1 MRKTEVEQT
10 KTKEM
15 KKFIYDKLRKGAT
28 PLSLIPIVEETFDLS
43 YSRARYLVYDC
54 NHVIKLKSEELGKE
68 AAEYIINNIQTTIE
82 ESYNIEDYKNVLSAL
97 SLLAKITKLTSE
109 NQVNVNINN
118 LGFDFNLDDEEND
131 NNDEAD
137 EAEENDETDGTD

>member
-118 LGFDFNLDDEEND
+118 LGFDFNLDDDENEEND
-131 NNDEAD
+131 N
-137 EAEENDETDGTD
+137 TSDGTD

>member
-1 MRKTEVEQT
+1 MRETEVEQT

-28 PLSLIPIVEETFDLS
+28 PLSLIPIVEETYGLS

-82 ESYNIEDYKNVLSAL
+82 ESYDKEDYKNVLSAL
-97 SLLAKITKLTSE
+97 TLLAKITKLTSE

-118 LGFDFNLDDEEND
+118 LGFDFNLDEENDKDDEEND
-131 NNDEAD
+131 ES
-137 EAEENDETDGTD
+137 GTD

>member
-1 MRKTEVEQT
+1 MRETEVEQT

-97 SLLAKITKLTSE
+97 TLLAKITNLTSE

-131 NNDEAD
+131 
-137 EAEENDETDGTD
+137 ENDKTDESGTD

>member
-1 MRKTEVEQT
+1 MRETEVEQT

-28 PLSLIPIVEETFDLS
+28 PLSLIPIVEETYGLS

-54 NHVIKLKSEELGKE
+54 NHVIKLESEELGKE

-82 ESYNIEDYKNVLSAL
+82 ESYDKEDYKNVLSAL
-97 SLLAKITKLTSE
+97 TLLAKITKLTSE

-118 LGFDFNLDDEEND
+118 LGFDFNLDDENDNDEND
-131 NNDEAD
+131 S
-137 EAEENDETDGTD
+137 GTD

>member
-1 MRKTEVEQT
+1 MRETEVEQT

-28 PLSLIPIVEETFDLS
+28 PLSLIPIVEETYGLS

-82 ESYNIEDYKNVLSAL
+82 ESYDKEDYKNVLSAL
-97 SLLAKITKLTSE
+97 TLLAKITKLTSE

-118 LGFDFNLDDEEND
+118 LGFDFNLDDENDNDEND
-131 NNDEAD
+131 S
-137 EAEENDETDGTD
+137 GTD

>member
-1 MRKTEVEQT
+1 MRETEVEQT

-28 PLSLIPIVEETFDLS
+28 PLSLIPIVEETYGLS

-82 ESYNIEDYKNVLSAL
+82 ESYDKEDYKNVLSAL
-97 SLLAKITKLTSE
+97 TLLAKITKLTSE

-118 LGFDFNLDDEEND
+118 LGFDFNLDDEN
-131 NNDEAD
+131 A
-137 EAEENDETDGTD
+137 ENDESGTD

>member
-1 MRKTEVEQT
+1 MRETEVEQT

-28 PLSLIPIVEETFDLS
+28 PLSLIPIVEETYGLS
-43 YSRARYLVYDC
+43 YSRARYPVYDC

-82 ESYNIEDYKNVLSAL
+82 ESYDIKDYKNVLSAL

-118 LGFDFNLDDEEND
+118 LGFDFNLDDEEN
-131 NNDEAD
+131 A
-137 EAEENDETDGTD
+137 GTD

>member
-118 LGFDFNLDDEEND
+118 LGFDFNLDDEEN
-131 NNDEAD
+131 
-137 EAEENDETDGTD
+137 EENDTSDETDGTD

>member
-1 MRKTEVEQT
+1 MRETEVEQT

-15 KKFIYDKLRKGAT
+15 KKFIYDRLRKGAT
-28 PLSLIPIVEETFDLS
+28 PLSLIPIVEEKYDIS

-118 LGFDFNLDDEEND
+118 LGFDFNLDDDEEN
-131 NNDEAD
+131 NSNDS
-137 EAEENDETDGTD
+137 DGTD

>member
-1 MRKTEVEQT
+1 MRETEVEQT

-28 PLSLIPIVEETFDLS
+28 PLSLIPIVEETYGLS

-82 ESYNIEDYKNVLSAL
+82 ESYDKEDYKNVLSAL
-97 SLLAKITKLTSE
+97 TLLAKITKLTSE

-118 LGFDFNLDDEEND
+118 LGFDFNLDDDAEND
-131 NNDEAD
+131 ND
-137 EAEENDETDGTD
+137 ENDESGTD

>member
-1 MRKTEVEQT
+1 MRETEVEQT

-28 PLSLIPIVEETFDLS
+28 PLSLIPIVEETFGLS

-54 NHVIKLKSEELGKE
+54 NHIIKLKSEELGKE

-97 SLLAKITKLTSE
+97 TLLAKITKLTSE

-118 LGFDFNLDDEEND
+118 LGFDFNLDEDEEN
-131 NNDEAD
+131 
-137 EAEENDETDGTD
+137 EENDKDDETDETD

>member
-1 MRKTEVEQT
+1 MRETEVEQT

-15 KKFIYDKLRKGAT
+15 KKFIYDRLRKGAT
-28 PLSLIPIVEETFDLS
+28 PLSLIPIVEETYGLS

-82 ESYNIEDYKNVLSAL
+82 ESYDKEDYKNVLSAL
-97 SLLAKITKLTSE
+97 TLLAKITKLTGE

-118 LGFDFNLDDEEND
+118 LGFDFNLDDEQD
-131 NNDEAD
+131 DD
-137 EAEENDETDGTD
+137 RSDGTD

>member
-118 LGFDFNLDDEEND
+118 LGFDFNLDDEET
-131 NNDEAD
+131 
-137 EAEENDETDGTD
+137 EENDETDGTD

>member
-1 MRKTEVEQT
+1 MKETEVEQT

-28 PLSLIPIVEETFDLS
+28 PLSLIPIVEETYGLS

-68 AAEYIINNIQTTIE
+68 AAEYIINNIQTTIG
-82 ESYNIEDYKNVLSAL
+82 ESYDKEDYKNVLSAL
-97 SLLAKITKLTSE
+97 TLLAKITKLTSE

-118 LGFDFNLDDEEND
+118 LGFDFNLDEEND
-131 NNDEAD
+131 ND
-137 EAEENDETDGTD
+137 ENDSGTD

>member
-1 MRKTEVEQT
+1 MRETEVEQT

-28 PLSLIPIVEETFDLS
+28 PLSLIPVVEETFDLS

-54 NHVIKLKSEELGKE
+54 NHIIKLKSEELGKE

-118 LGFDFNLDDEEND
+118 LGFDFNLDDDETENEEND
-131 NNDEAD
+131 KNGES
-137 EAEENDETDGTD
+137 GTD

>member
-1 MRKTEVEQT
+1 MRETEVEQT

-28 PLSLIPIVEETFDLS
+28 PLSLIPIVEETYGLS

-82 ESYNIEDYKNVLSAL
+82 ESYDKEDYKNVLSAL
-97 SLLAKITKLTSE
+97 TLLAKITKLTSE

-118 LGFDFNLDDEEND
+118 LGFDFNLDDDDENAENEND
-131 NNDEAD
+131 S
-137 EAEENDETDGTD
+137 GTD

>member
-1 MRKTEVEQT
+1 MRETEVEQT

-28 PLSLIPIVEETFDLS
+28 PLSLIPIVEETYDLS

-82 ESYNIEDYKNVLSAL
+82 ESYDKEDYKNVLSAL
-97 SLLAKITKLTSE
+97 TLLAKITKLTSE

-118 LGFDFNLDDEEND
+118 LGFDFNLDDEQD
-131 NNDEAD
+131 DD
-137 EAEENDETDGTD
+137 GENDESGTD

>member
-1 MRKTEVEQT
+1 MRETEVEQT

-28 PLSLIPIVEETFDLS
+28 PLSLIPIVEETYGLS

-82 ESYNIEDYKNVLSAL
+82 ESYDKEDYKNVLSAL
-97 SLLAKITKLTSE
+97 TLLAKITKLTSE

-118 LGFDFNLDDEEND
+118 LGFDFNL
-131 NNDEAD
+131 
-137 EAEENDETDGTD
+137 EENDEQAENDESGTD

>member
-1 MRKTEVEQT
+1 MKETEVEQT

-28 PLSLIPIVEETFDLS
+28 PLSLIPIVEETYGLS

-82 ESYNIEDYKNVLSAL
+82 ESYDKEDYKNVLSAL
-97 SLLAKITKLTSE
+97 TLLAKITKLTSE

-118 LGFDFNLDDEEND
+118 LGFDFNLDDDEEND
-131 NNDEAD
+131 NGDSN
-137 EAEENDETDGTD
+137 GTD

>member
-1 MRKTEVEQT
+1 MRETEVEQT

-28 PLSLIPIVEETFDLS
+28 PLSLIPIVEETYGLS

-82 ESYNIEDYKNVLSAL
+82 ESYDIKDYKNVLSAL
-97 SLLAKITKLTSE
+97 TLLAKITKLTSE

-118 LGFDFNLDDEEND
+118 LGCDFNLDDEEN
-131 NNDEAD
+131 NDD
-137 EAEENDETDGTD
+137 SDGTD

>member
-1 MRKTEVEQT
+1 MRETEVEQT

-15 KKFIYDKLRKGAT
+15 KKFIYDRLRKGAT
-28 PLSLIPIVEETFDLS
+28 PLSLIPIVEETFGLS

-118 LGFDFNLDDEEND
+118 LGFDFNLDDDEEN
-131 NNDEAD
+131 NSNDS
-137 EAEENDETDGTD
+137 DGTD

>member
-1 MRKTEVEQT
+1 MIKTEVEQT

-28 PLSLIPIVEETFDLS
+28 PLSLIPIVEETYGLS

-82 ESYNIEDYKNVLSAL
+82 ESYDIKDYKNVLSAL
-97 SLLAKITKLTSE
+97 TLLAKITKLTSE

-118 LGFDFNLDDEEND
+118 LGFDFNLDDEQD
-131 NNDEAD
+131 DES
-137 EAEENDETDGTD
+137 GTD

>member
-1 MRKTEVEQT
+1 MRETEVEQT

-28 PLSLIPIVEETFDLS
+28 PLSLIPIVEETYDLS

-82 ESYNIEDYKNVLSAL
+82 ESYDKEDYKNVLSAL
-97 SLLAKITKLTSE
+97 TLLAKITKLTSE

-118 LGFDFNLDDEEND
+118 LGFDFNLDDEQD
-131 NNDEAD
+131 GDG
-137 EAEENDETDGTD
+137 ENDESGTD

>member
-118 LGFDFNLDDEEND
+118 LGFDFNLDDEEN
-131 NNDEAD
+131 
-137 EAEENDETDGTD
+137 EENDTSDETRRYTSRKEV

>member
-1 MRKTEVEQT
+1 MRETEVEQT

-28 PLSLIPIVEETFDLS
+28 PLSLIPIVEETYGLS

-82 ESYNIEDYKNVLSAL
+82 ESYDKEDYKNVLSAL
-97 SLLAKITKLTSE
+97 TLLAKITKLTGE

-118 LGFDFNLDDEEND
+118 LGFDFNLDEDDENAENG
-131 NNDEAD
+131 ND
-137 EAEENDETDGTD
+137 

>member
-1 MRKTEVEQT
+1 MRETEVEQT

-28 PLSLIPIVEETFDLS
+28 PLSLIPIVEETFGLS

-82 ESYNIEDYKNVLSAL
+82 ESYDKEDYKNVLSAL
-97 SLLAKITKLTSE
+97 TLLAKITKLTSE

-118 LGFDFNLDDEEND
+118 LGFDFNLDD
-131 NNDEAD
+131 DET
-137 EAEENDETDGTD
+137 ENDENGND

>member
-1 MRKTEVEQT
+1 MRETEVEQT

-82 ESYNIEDYKNVLSAL
+82 ESYNMEDYKNVLSAL
-97 SLLAKITKLTSE
+97 TLLAKITKLTSE

-131 NNDEAD
+131 KDA
-137 EAEENDETDGTD
+137 ETDESGTD

>member
-1 MRKTEVEQT
+1 MRETEVEQT

-28 PLSLIPIVEETFDLS
+28 PLSLIPIVEEKYDIS

-118 LGFDFNLDDEEND
+118 LGFDFNLDDDEEN
-131 NNDEAD
+131 NSNDS
-137 EAEENDETDGTD
+137 DGTD

>member
-1 MRKTEVEQT
+1 MRETEVEQT

-28 PLSLIPIVEETFDLS
+28 PLSLIPIVEETYGLS

-82 ESYNIEDYKNVLSAL
+82 ESYDKEDYKNVLSAL
-97 SLLAKITKLTSE
+97 TLLAKITKLTSE

-131 NNDEAD
+131 ND
-137 EAEENDETDGTD
+137 ENDSGTD

>member
-118 LGFDFNLDDEEND
+118 LGFDFNLDDEENEEND
-131 NNDEAD
+131 N
-137 EAEENDETDGTD
+137 NDETDGTD

>member
-131 NNDEAD
+131 NETDEV
-137 EAEENDETDGTD
+137 EEYGETDGTD

>member
-1 MRKTEVEQT
+1 MRETEVEQT

-54 NHVIKLKSEELGKE
+54 NHIIKLKSEELGKE

-97 SLLAKITKLTSE
+97 TLLAKITKLTSE

-131 NNDEAD
+131 
-137 EAEENDETDGTD
+137 ENDKTDESGTD

>member
-118 LGFDFNLDDEEND
+118 LGFDFNLDDDENDNETEEND
-131 NNDEAD
+131 
-137 EAEENDETDGTD
+137 TSDGTD

>member
-1 MRKTEVEQT
+1 MRETEVEQT

-28 PLSLIPIVEETFDLS
+28 PLSLIPIVEETYGLS

-82 ESYNIEDYKNVLSAL
+82 ESYDKEDYKNVLSAL
-97 SLLAKITKLTSE
+97 TLLAKITKLTSE

-118 LGFDFNLDDEEND
+118 LGFDFNLDEEND
-131 NNDEAD
+131 ND
-137 EAEENDETDGTD
+137 ENDSGTD

>member
-1 MRKTEVEQT
+1 MKEVEVEQT

-28 PLSLIPIVEETFDLS
+28 PLSLIPIVEETYGLS

-82 ESYNIEDYKNVLSAL
+82 ESYDKEDYKNVLSAL
-97 SLLAKITKLTSE
+97 TLLAKITKLTSE

-118 LGFDFNLDDEEND
+118 LGFDFNLDEDEEND
-131 NNDEAD
+131 GSEGAD
-137 EAEENDETDGTD
+137 

>member
-1 MRKTEVEQT
+1 MKEVEVEQT

-28 PLSLIPIVEETFDLS
+28 PLSLIPIVEETYGLS

-82 ESYNIEDYKNVLSAL
+82 ESYDKEDYKNVLSAL
-97 SLLAKITKLTSE
+97 TLLAKITKLTSE

-118 LGFDFNLDDEEND
+118 LGFDFNLDDDAEND
-131 NNDEAD
+131 N
-137 EAEENDETDGTD
+137 TSDGTD

>member
-131 NNDEAD
+131 ENDN
-137 EAEENDETDGTD
+137 NDETDGTD

>member
-1 MRKTEVEQT
+1 MKEVEVEQT

-82 ESYNIEDYKNVLSAL
+82 ESYDKEDYKNVLSAL
-97 SLLAKITKLTSE
+97 TLLAKITKLTSE

-118 LGFDFNLDDEEND
+118 LGFDFNLDEEND
-131 NNDEAD
+131 ND
-137 EAEENDETDGTD
+137 ENDSGTD

>member
-118 LGFDFNLDDEEND
+118 LGFDFNLDDEES
-131 NNDEAD
+131 
-137 EAEENDETDGTD
+137 EENDETDGTD